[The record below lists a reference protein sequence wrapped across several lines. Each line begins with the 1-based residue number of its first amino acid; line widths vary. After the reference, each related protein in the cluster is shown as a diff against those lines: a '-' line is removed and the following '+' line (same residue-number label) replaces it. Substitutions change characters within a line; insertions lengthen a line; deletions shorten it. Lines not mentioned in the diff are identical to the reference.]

1 MASKIKAIVCSILI
15 VLMFVGGGYAI
26 YYFSKPSKNSKV
38 IATIFPIY
46 DITREIM
53 GNADDIML
61 LEDNGVDIHNFSP
74 TTSDMTAI
82 AKSELFL
89 YVGGE
94 SDKWVSDVLK
104 TTNSPNLI
112 TVKLLD
118 EIESMEESKEGILD
132 SEHSHEHNEHES
144 NTHESH
150 SEHAEKE
157 LDEHIWLSPKN
168 VIVMT
173 EKIRDSL
180 SLIFPERKE
189 IFRINSEKYISKIQ
203 NLNTEYSSICS
214 NSDKTLIV
222 ADRFPFGYLNR
233 DYGIKYYACFSGC
246 STETQA
252 SADMISKLIQKISEE
267 DAKYICVLETS
278 DRVIANSVLNDKE
291 CKKGVQVEVLDSCQ
305 SVSYKQKDKVSLYD
319 VLLGNLEVLKKVL
332 ERWH

>member
-1 MASKIKAIVCSILI
+1 MKRA
-15 VLMFVGGGYAI
+15 
-26 YYFSKPSKNSKV
+26 KN
-38 IATIFPIY
+38 II
-46 DITREIM
+46 
-53 GNADDIML
+53 
-61 LEDNGVDIHNFSP
+61 
-74 TTSDMTAI
+74 DMT
-82 AKSELFL
+82 K
-89 YVGGE
+89 
-94 SDKWVSDVLK
+94 
-104 TTNSPNLI
+104 
-112 TVKLLD
+112 
-118 EIESMEESKEGILD
+118 
-132 SEHSHEHNEHES
+132 
-144 NTHESH
+144 
-150 SEHAEKE
+150 
-157 LDEHIWLSPKN
+157 
-168 VIVMT
+168 
-173 EKIRDSL
+173 KIRDSL